1 MANIAVRD
9 ANGTIVYMQA
19 TGSGTDVDPF
29 VVTHAM
35 TVDSLPLPAGA
46 ATSAAQATAQT
57 ALDAIA
63 ANADGALTKLSSIE
77 GRTPAL
83 VGGEVPG
90 ADAQLRAAIGTQAD
104 AEATGNGSVVGVL
117 KRVRTLLGNIYNA
130 LTGTLTVGG
139 TVAVSNL
146 PATQPVSGTVAV
158 SNQPTPGTRGDEFV
172 GDIAT
177 NRPTLGVDQVA
188 VAIPH
193 PDYPTT
199 IDPQSTVPV
208 GGTTADGFTV
218 RMRTDKAGGQLLSDA
233 PVTFTGQANSLA
245 APVIVAFETIGY
257 QSISL
262 QLTGTWAGTVTFY
275 VSNNGADWQLA
286 AGYPASSSAAM
297 QQTAAANN
305 LFSFPAVGR
314 FFKAQLTAYTSGT
327 VAAIALLRAQP
338 MAAIVGTR
346 AVSINQVDGVTA
358 VTGGVSGIMAIG
370 GNVAPSAA
378 PTAFP
383 VPMGGWDGAL
393 TRRLLTNTAGA
404 LGVYGAATLPVAVSE
419 PATRYTTEIAEPL
432 LWLILRELRIANKLS
447 ALSDDRLNEADD
459 QLRDD
464 QSFWPN

>member
-63 ANADGALTKLSSIE
+63 SNADGALTKLSSIE

-139 TVAVSNL
+139 TVVVSNL

-233 PVTFTGQANSLA
+233 PVTFTGQASSLNP
-245 APVIVAFETIGY
+245 PVIVAFETIGY

-286 AGYPASSSAAM
+286 AGYSATGSAAM
-297 QQTAAANN
+297 VQTATANN

-338 MAAIVGTR
+338 MA
-346 AVSINQVDGVTA
+346 
-358 VTGGVSGIMAIG
+358 VSGIMAIG

-404 LGVYGAATLPVAVSE
+404 LGVYGAATLPVAISD
-419 PATRYTTEIAEPL
+419 PATRYTTEIAETL
-432 LWLILRELRIANKLS
+432 LWQILRELRITNKLS

-464 QSFWPN
+464 ASFWPN